1 MNPMS
6 HEPET
11 VFVDVDT
18 GIDDAF
24 ALLYACAETGARLL
38 GVSTVVGNVSLANAT
53 RNTRAVLALAGRADV
68 PVSPGAALPLAPEP
82 NDARAVH
89 GATGLGHATLAEPPE
104 PAEPSHAVDAILAAA
119 RAHAGRLILV
129 ATGPLTNI
137 ALAAMREPELPRL
150 LKRFVIMGGAYAVHG
165 NVTPSAEFNI
175 WHDPEAARI
184 VFRAFGGP
192 GAAAVVAIGLDVT
205 HKVTIDGGDLEA
217 LAARCGDGVRAK
229 AVTAFLAELGAVL
242 LRADGEADGAALP
255 DHARPARRRRRA
267 RSRAGRDPP
276 RLRRRRDRRASH
288 RGSDR
293 GRLGRPL
300 GAARQ
305 RRGRGRGRRRTV
317 PHPVLRG
324 DGSAG
329 DSVDAVDS
337 PSKDGRSSERPM
349 DRVPRSASAAT
360 SRGPGAPTFA

>member
-1 MNPMS
+1 MAPMS
-6 HEPET
+6 QSPET
-11 VFVDVDT
+11 LFVDVDT

-24 ALLYACAETGARLL
+24 ALLYACAETAARLL

-68 PVSPGAALPLAPEP
+68 PVSPGAAFPLAPEP

-89 GATGLGHATLAEPPE
+89 GATGLGHATLPEPPE
-104 PAEPSHAVDAILAAA
+104 PAEPSHAVDAIVAAA
-119 RAHAGRLILV
+119 RAHAGRLVLV

-150 LKRFVIMGGAYAVHG
+150 VKRFVIMGGAYTVHG

-192 GAAAVVAIGLDVT
+192 GGAPIVAIGLDVT
-205 HKVTIDGGDLEA
+205 HKVTIDGADLEA
-217 LAARCGDGVRAK
+217 LAARCGDSARAK
-229 AVTAFLAELGAVL
+229 ALTAFLAELGAVL
-242 LRADGEADGAALP
+242 FRADGRADGAALF

-267 RSRAGRDPP
+267 RSHARRDAA
-276 RLRRRRDRRASH
+276 RGRRRRDRGAPH
-288 RGSDR
+288 HGGDR
-293 GRLGRPL
+293 GRLGGPL

-305 RRGRGRGRRRTV
+305 HRGRGRGRRRAV
-317 PHPVLRG
+317 PGAVLRR
-324 DGSAG
+324 DGPAG
-329 DSVDAVDS
+329 EDL
-337 PSKDGRSSERPM
+337 RS
-349 DRVPRSASAAT
+349 
-360 SRGPGAPTFA
+360 